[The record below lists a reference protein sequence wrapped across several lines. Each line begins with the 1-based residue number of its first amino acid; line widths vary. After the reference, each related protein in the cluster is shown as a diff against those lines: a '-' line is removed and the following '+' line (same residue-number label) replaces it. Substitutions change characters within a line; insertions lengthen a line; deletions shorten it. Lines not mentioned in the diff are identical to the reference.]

1 MSTLSYHRPK
11 TLAEALSLL
20 KEGTPLAG
28 GTFLISRRSDLVSLV
43 DLQDLGLDG
52 LMMSEDEVVLGAMAR
67 LQAIV
72 EARGNIPDALAE
84 ACRLEAGLNL
94 RNMATV
100 GGTIAAGDGRS
111 PLLTLLLALGTLVE
125 GVPGDVHR
133 SLADVLAQKERGQ
146 GMRLIT
152 AARFSIPADVRYEQ
166 VGRAPLDRPLVCAA
180 LCKSRAAKGD
190 SAWRLALGGFG
201 SAPLLLADVGKSLKK
216 EGVGGVVAAAAAA
229 YAAAGD
235 AWASAE
241 YRSHVAGILA
251 GRLLK
256 EMMD

>member
-11 TLAEALSLL
+11 TLEEALNLL

-28 GTFLISRRSDLVSLV
+28 GTFLVSRRSDLVSLV

-52 LMMSEDEVVLGAMAR
+52 LTMSEDEVVLGAMVR
-67 LQAIV
+67 LQALMD
-72 EARGNIPDALAE
+72 ARGDIPDALAE

-111 PLLTLLLALGTLVE
+111 PLLTVLLALGTLVE
-125 GVPGDVHR
+125 GVAGDAPQP
-133 SLADVLAQKERGQ
+133 LAGVLAQTERGQ

-152 AARFSIPADVRYEQ
+152 AARFSLPEELRYEQ

-180 LCKSRAAKGD
+180 LCKSKAVKGD

-201 SAPLLLADVGKSLKK
+201 RAPLLLDDIEGSLQE
-216 EGVGGVVAAAAAA
+216 EGVEGVVAAAAAA
-229 YAAAGD
+229 YAAAED

-256 EMMD
+256 EMMN